1 MDITVLVDCRT
12 RFGDDRRLV
21 DEDVEA
27 DCARVMEDAVAEGW
41 IDDVAAS
48 ARFSID

>member
-12 RFGDDRRLV
+12 RFGDDRRLE
-21 DEDVEA
+21 DEDVDA

-48 ARFSID
+48 ARFPID